1 MAFTPNGA
9 DQFHNRGRDIVT
21 KLAAAMDD
29 FRAYARVF
37 EIRGGA
43 LAMNDASVED
53 DPQLGANTEEI
64 VVLHNEL
71 RDFFAADNNQRQNVL
86 DKYRADY

>member
-1 MAFTPNGA
+1 MAFTPAGA
-9 DQFHNRGRDIVT
+9 GQFHNRGRDIVT
-21 KLAAAMDD
+21 NLAAAMDD

-43 LAMNDASVED
+43 LAMNDASNED
-53 DPQLGANTEEI
+53 DPQLGTNTEEI

-71 RDFFAADNNQRQNVL
+71 RDFFAANNNYWQGVL
-86 DKYRADY
+86 DKYRSDY